1 MPRAARQPPRYL
13 TLADEFLR
21 RIESGE
27 FAPGSQFPSE
37 FEICA
42 EYAVSRH
49 TARAALA
56 RLHEAGMLARRP
68 GSGTRVT
75 APEPPL
81 RLQRGV
87 ESLDELLLYPEGS
100 RIKMLRCERVPASQQ
115 ARDLLLLRAGARV
128 LRLYGL
134 RLAEGESPPICCTE
148 ALLRPT
154 RDLPASLQDPARAA
168 EALREVLTPR
178 RMSRVEQQF
187 DAVALGAVAARDLQA
202 APGSAALRICRRYI
216 GADGRP
222 VGAAIS
228 LHPAGRFAYPVT
240 LERRSPV

>member
-1 MPRAARQPPRYL
+1 MTRAARPPPRYL

-81 RLQRGV
+81 RLQRGI
-87 ESLDELLLYPEGS
+87 ESLDELLRYPEGS
-100 RIKMLRCERVPASQQ
+100 RVQVLRCERVPASPQV
-115 ARDLLLLRAGARV
+115 RELLAVRAGTRV
-128 LRLYGL
+128 LRVYGL
-134 RLAEGESPPICCTE
+134 RHVAGEALPICCTE

-154 RDLPASLQDPARAA
+154 RGLPASLHDPSRAA

-187 DAVALGAVAARDLQA
+187 DAVALGAAAARDLQA
-202 APGSAALRICRRYI
+202 APGSAALRICRRYL

-222 VGAAIS
+222 VGTAIS
-228 LHPAGRFAYPVT
+228 LHPAGRFAYPIT